1 MELKKDWSL
10 NWNVALETGSW
21 LVGDQVDISIQAELI
36 YLVQAEAVAIDKL
49 KR

>member
-21 LVGDQVDISIQAELI
+21 LVGDQVDISTQLELI
-36 YLVQAEAVAIDKL
+36 KQEQAEAVAAA
-49 KR
+49 